1 MVKTK
6 TQERVKLGDNR
17 ELRIIRLDNGYQDL
31 IRLDTHLR
39 DGTAYSGV
47 VFPAAAL
54 KTVIAALAKVDARGD

>member
-1 MVKTK
+1 MKSKTLEK
-6 TQERVKLGDNR
+6 VRLGDNR

-39 DGTAYSGV
+39 DGTGYSGV

-54 KTVIAALAKVDARGD
+54 KTVIAALAKVDARAD